1 MRCCLCHWR
10 LGHWH
15 WIQSSLSDRILRVV
29 TSLISQRSQVLGVLL
44 GEGKYC
50 WESRGWLGW
59 KEHVARA
66 HCRRTCSACVSLCLS
81 SLSFSAMPFCLPTAQ
96 KPQSHRLWTETSET
110 RSQKTIPSSDGSS
123 QVLVM
128 VTKSPTG
135 SIWFQQPGQTELFV
149 RGLTRVASESLP
161 AWLRKPELVKRAWGG
176 CCRKHISWRW
186 RKLAAVSLSAYS
198 SREIMSTAARV

>member
-1 MRCCLCHWR
+1 M
-10 LGHWH
+10 
-15 WIQSSLSDRILRVV
+15 
-29 TSLISQRSQVLGVLL
+29 GVLL
-44 GEGKYC
+44 GGGKYC

-59 KEHVARA
+59 KEHATRA
-66 HCRRTCSACVSLCLS
+66 HCRRTCSACVSLCLCHFFL
-81 SLSFSAMPFCLPTAQ
+81 SLLCPSASQQPRNPRATGYGQ
-96 KPQSHRLWTETSET
+96 KPLKPGAKE
-110 RSQKTIPSSDGSS
+110 TIPSSDGSS

-135 SIWFQQPGQTELFV
+135 SIRSQQPGQTELFV
-149 RGLTRVASESLP
+149 RGLTRVASESWP

-186 RKLAAVSLSAYS
+186 RKMAAVSLSAYS